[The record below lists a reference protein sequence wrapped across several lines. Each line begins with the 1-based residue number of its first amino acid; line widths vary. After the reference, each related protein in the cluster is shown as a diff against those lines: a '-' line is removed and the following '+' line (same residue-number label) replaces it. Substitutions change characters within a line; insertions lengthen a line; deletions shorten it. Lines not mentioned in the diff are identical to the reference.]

1 MHHLAGRAHGPRTIG
16 TCRDRDSVSVPARR
30 SSTAR
35 AGRGGQR
42 RSDSRPRSLATA
54 RPCARAQ
61 RSAGARAD
69 REVSGWPFRG
79 QCAHL
84 ASLSPPLHALRR
96 RRRLQIFSGRGEG
109 RGLSRSRRALVAAAA
124 LLSSQSPS
132 GFRPSL
138 IPLGARSMLA
148 VRSRA
153 LQWEK
158 RSDRSF
164 GEGRDQKN
172 NKLVRIFS
180 LNNFIYIYNKT

>member
-69 REVSGWPFRG
+69 GEVSGWPFRG

-84 ASLSPPLHALRR
+84 PSLSPPLHALR

-109 RGLSRSRRALVAAAA
+109 RGVSLATRTRRCGCSAFLPV
-124 LLSSQSPS
+124 P
-132 GFRPSL
+132 FRLPSL

-148 VRSRA
+148 VRPRA
-153 LQWEK
+153 SNGRKDRIVLSEK
-158 RSDRSF
+158 EEIRRTI
-164 GEGRDQKN
+164 N
-172 NKLVRIFS
+172 
-180 LNNFIYIYNKT
+180 